1 MAIVTDNI
9 KNGVIDGMG
18 RGVVGSGT
26 GIGGL
31 IIVNATPDE
40 ILTGQTGSDIAYDPT
55 NNVLYM
61 CEVQGGSEWV
71 RLVSGT

>member
-1 MAIVTDNI
+1 MAIKTDNV
-9 KNGVIDGMG
+9 KNGTIDGMG
-18 RGVVGSGT
+18 RGLTGSQT

-55 NNVLYM
+55 NNELYM
-61 CEVQGGSEWV
+61 CQAQGGSEWI